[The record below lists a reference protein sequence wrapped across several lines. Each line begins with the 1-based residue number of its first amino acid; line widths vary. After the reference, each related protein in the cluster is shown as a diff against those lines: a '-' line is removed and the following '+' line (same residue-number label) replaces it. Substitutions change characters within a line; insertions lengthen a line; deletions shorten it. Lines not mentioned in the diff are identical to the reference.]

1 MVTGGGTENP
11 GAIPEAQLV
20 TVEVIKVAIKVV
32 TANGMMEAAIA
43 VTAIKGV
50 AQTSHQTA

>member
-43 VTAIKGV
+43 VTAIKGA

>member
-11 GAIPEAQLV
+11 GAILKAQLV